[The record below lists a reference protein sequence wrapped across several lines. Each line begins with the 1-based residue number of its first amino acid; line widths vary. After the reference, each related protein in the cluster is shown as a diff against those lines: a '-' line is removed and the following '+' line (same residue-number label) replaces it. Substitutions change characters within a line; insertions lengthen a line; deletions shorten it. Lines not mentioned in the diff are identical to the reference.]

1 MVLERHDN
9 LNSGFVNTL
18 RTRIDAHAHTHT
30 HTHTHIHSLSL
41 SLSRFTSLSRRC
53 ASDPHAIRTSRLSY
67 VLVPPHADDLADD
80 TRSRRARVST
90 LTYVH
95 ACIRACVHAL
105 PFLPSATEK
114 LHTAPLHGRPWG
126 QRPLSAWYR
135 RVGSPR
141 LASLARSLARSL
153 IATARATPARA
164 EKIHETLSTS
174 LTVN

>member
-1 MVLERHDN
+1 M
-9 LNSGFVNTL
+9 
-18 RTRIDAHAHTHT
+18 HT

-95 ACIRACVHAL
+95 ACIRACIRAL
-105 PFLPSATEK
+105 PPSFPPRQRSCT
-114 LHTAPLHGRPWG
+114 LHHCTVDRGANG
-126 QRPLSAWYR
+126 LSPRGIAA
-135 RVGSPR
+135 SAR
-141 LASLARSLARSL
+141 LASPRSLARSL
-153 IATARATPARA
+153 IATARATPAKA